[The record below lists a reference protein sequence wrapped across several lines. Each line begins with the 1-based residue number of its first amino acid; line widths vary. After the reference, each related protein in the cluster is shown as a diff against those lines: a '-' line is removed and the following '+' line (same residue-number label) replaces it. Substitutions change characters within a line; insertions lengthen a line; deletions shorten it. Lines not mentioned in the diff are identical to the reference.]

1 MTVLFTRRRKD
12 AKNRYCKGWD
22 NVKTGIAVILL
33 LLSGATAQAGI
44 GARAGVNYT
53 AITAPGISTTMGSG
67 LTAGL
72 TYRTEVVPYA
82 QLQFELLFDRHQM
95 AFEEDSAAS
104 YSISMDY
111 VRVPALVKL
120 HLAGQGGPITGFLQG
135 GADLGVKVRDRISA
149 GGDTSAIE
157 GFSPIDCCWIMG
169 GGAEIAGFLS
179 ADIRV
184 YRSLFAIADKD
195 EMGDLRN
202 FGIAFGLGISF

>member
-1 MTVLFTRRRKD
+1 MKTITAVLS
-12 AKNRYCKGWD
+12 
-22 NVKTGIAVILL
+22 ILL
-33 LLSGATAQAGI
+33 IGTTAQAGI
-44 GARAGVNYT
+44 GARAGINYT

-95 AFEEDSAAS
+95 TFDDSATS
-104 YSISMDY
+104 YSVSMDY

-135 GADLGVKVRDRISA
+135 GADLGIKVRDRVSV

-157 GFSPIDCCWIMG
+157 GFSPIDCCWILG

>member
-1 MTVLFTRRRKD
+1 M
-12 AKNRYCKGWD
+12 
-22 NVKTGIAVILL
+22 ILTL
-33 LLSGATAQAGI
+33 LICATAKAGI
-44 GARAGVNYT
+44 GARAGINFT
-53 AITAPGISTTMGSG
+53 GIFAPGISTTMGPG

-72 TYRTEVVPYA
+72 TYNTEVVPYA
-82 QLQFELLFDRHQM
+82 HLQFELLFDRHQM
-95 AFEEDSAAS
+95 AFDDDSVTS

-135 GADLGVKVRDRISA
+135 GVDLGIKVRDRISV

-157 GFSPIDCCWIMG
+157 GFSPVDCCWILG
-169 GGAEIAGFLS
+169 GGAEVAGFLS
-179 ADIRV
+179 ADIRF

>member
-1 MTVLFTRRRKD
+1 MQKTIAVLFALVFICTTC
-12 AKNRYCKGWD
+12 Y
-22 NVKTGIAVILL
+22 
-33 LLSGATAQAGI
+33 AGI
-44 GARAGVNYT
+44 GARVGINYT
-53 AITAPGISTTMGSG
+53 GIFAPGISTTMGSG

-72 TYRTEVVPYA
+72 TYNTEVVPYA

-95 AFEEDSAAS
+95 AFDDDSVTS

-111 VRVPALVKL
+111 VRLPALVRL
-120 HLAGQGGPITGFLQG
+120 HIAGQGGPVTGFLQG
-135 GADLGVKVRDRISA
+135 GVDLGIKIRDRVSA

-157 GFSPIDCCWIMG
+157 GLIPIDCCWIAG

-179 ADIRV
+179 ADIRI